1 MDAEQQSS
9 FYLFMSKVI
18 YITHMLNIIANINNR
33 NIITKDSILVNF
45 DIVNIFPS
53 FDNVL
58 SLEAVS

>member
-18 YITHMLNIIANINNR
+18 YITHMFNIIANINNR
-33 NIITKDSILVNF
+33 NIITKDSVLVSF

-53 FDNVL
+53 IDNVL
-58 SLEAVS
+58 SLEVVS